1 MDETKRD
8 IGTRSPDTRGSD
20 TRGSDTQA
28 SDTQASATQGFGT
41 RGSSA
46 PGGRGTQDDADTWP
60 EGRSS
65 AGGVTLRFGPGV
77 PPGVAEVW
85 RSRRP
90 RGRPLPWR
98 IAGGLATLGL
108 AVLTGLVVWWLLR
121 GGPSVQ
127 VTGVTVTAPTGVQ
140 GCGTTATVVGVIHTN
155 GGPGDVSYR
164 WKRSDGQNS
173 GVFTDGMSRGR
184 RSIRV
189 PLRWTVQGPGAL
201 HAVAT
206 LEVVSPAGPDGT
218 ASAAFDYVCR

>member
-8 IGTRSPDTRGSD
+8 
-20 TRGSDTQA
+20 
-28 SDTQASATQGFGT
+28 
-41 RGSSA
+41 
-46 PGGRGTQDDADTWP
+46 PGVQNELDDEDTWP
-60 EGRSS
+60 ERRSS
-65 AGGVTLRFGPGV
+65 TDEVTLRFGPGV

-85 RSRRP
+85 RSR
-90 RGRPLPWR
+90 GRPPARR

-121 GGPSVQ
+121 GGPPVQ

-155 GGPGDVSYR
+155 GGQGDVSYR

-173 GVFTDGMSRGR
+173 GVFTDGLSRGR
-184 RSIRV
+184 RSIRI
-189 PLRWTVQGPGAL
+189 PLRWTVQGPGSL

-206 LEVVSPAGPDGT
+206 LEVVSPTGPDGT
-218 ASAAFDYVCR
+218 ASAAFDYACR